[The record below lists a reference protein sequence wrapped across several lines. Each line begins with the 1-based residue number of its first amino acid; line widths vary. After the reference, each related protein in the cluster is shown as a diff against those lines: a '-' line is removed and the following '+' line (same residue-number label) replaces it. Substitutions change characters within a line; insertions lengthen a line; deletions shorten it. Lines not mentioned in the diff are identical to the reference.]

1 MNRIDWTV
9 LALSVPQGRPISP
22 AHLQQSLF
30 LFEQA
35 FPPASPAWSYEFV
48 PGDYGPESVEVYH
61 DIDDLADSG
70 LIIVSQGRG
79 GWQEYAVTPAGLQ
92 RAADLSA
99 SAPTAAAAYLREVV
113 QWAMGQNLQQL
124 IRAIR
129 DRFPSFHEH
138 SLVGC
143 NQ

>member
-1 MNRIDWTV
+1 MNRIDWTL
-9 LALSVPQGRPISP
+9 LALGVSQGRPISP

-35 FPPASPAWSYEFV
+35 FPPASPACSYEFV